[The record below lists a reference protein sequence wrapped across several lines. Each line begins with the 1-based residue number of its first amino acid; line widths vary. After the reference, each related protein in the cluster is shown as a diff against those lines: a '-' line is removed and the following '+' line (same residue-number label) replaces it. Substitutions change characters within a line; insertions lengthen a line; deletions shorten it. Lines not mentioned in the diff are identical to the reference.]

1 MQSLSR
7 TAQLSAAELIDFVC
21 RSEADTE
28 GAQKWAA
35 GLAHALAGQEDGMG
49 YVRTCRARSAAAPA
63 WASVLL
69 VVFRRQCL
77 SAPTMG
83 RLLSICRGCV
93 AKLRRPAPS
102 ACLLRALARRRAK
115 SAMSYRMLEQREQM
129 GGGAGAHRAL
139 DSWRGQRKG
148 VMHNS
153 TVGLLILCWVTRLV
167 SQMARGRQIDMYSP
181 MLGYAS
187 SAGAPLGAVAQ
198 CRGTD
203 VLQGSGL
210 LDMELIGPCNRS
222 VTAL

>member
-1 MQSLSR
+1 
-7 TAQLSAAELIDFVC
+7 
-21 RSEADTE
+21 
-28 GAQKWAA
+28 
-35 GLAHALAGQEDGMG
+35 
-49 YVRTCRARSAAAPA
+49 
-63 WASVLL
+63 
-69 VVFRRQCL
+69 
-77 SAPTMG
+77 
-83 RLLSICRGCV
+83 
-93 AKLRRPAPS
+93 
-102 ACLLRALARRRAK
+102 
-115 SAMSYRMLEQREQM
+115 MLEQREQM